1 MEFSEAIQHILKSE
15 GGYVND
21 PDDMGG
27 ETNYG
32 ITKRVAVAN
41 GYNETMKDIPMSVVE
56 DIYFNDYWLKAHC
69 DKLPNKVRL
78 MHFDTAVNMGVSRA
92 NKFLQE
98 SIGAYIDGIVG
109 KNTLAKAG
117 KCDLKKYSRVRL
129 VYYVKIIIN
138 KPVQVKYI
146 NGWFNRV
153 LDILIHSK

>member
-32 ITKRVAVAN
+32 ITKLVAVAN
-41 GYNETMKDIPMSVVE
+41 GYNEPMKDIPMSVVE
-56 DIYFNDYWLKAHC
+56 DIYYNDYWLKAHC
-69 DKLPNKVRL
+69 DKLPSKVRL

-129 VYYVKIIIN
+129 IYYVKIIIN
-138 KPVQVKYI
+138 KPVQIKYI

-153 LDILIHSK
+153 LDTLIHSK

>member
-1 MEFSEAIQHILKSE
+1 MEFNEAIKHILKSE

-32 ITKRVAVAN
+32 ITKRVAIAH
-41 GYNETMKDIPMSVVE
+41 GYDGDMKSIPMSLVN
-56 DIYFNDYWLKAHC
+56 DIYKKSYWDKSHC
-69 DKLPNKVRL
+69 NELPAKVRL
-78 MHFDTAVNMGVSRA
+78 IHFDTAVNMGVGRA
-92 NKFLQE
+92 NQFLQK
-98 SIGAYIDGIVG
+98 SIGVTVDGVVG
-109 KNTLAKAG
+109 KITLSKAH
-117 KCDLKKYSRVRL
+117 KCDLKTYSRVRL

-138 KPVQVKYI
+138 KPVQIKYI